1 MVNIGGQVCGK
12 DQKEQTIKTVGVAV
26 FENGMASAVVP
37 EPASDG

>member
-26 FENGMASAVVP
+26 FENGMASAAVP